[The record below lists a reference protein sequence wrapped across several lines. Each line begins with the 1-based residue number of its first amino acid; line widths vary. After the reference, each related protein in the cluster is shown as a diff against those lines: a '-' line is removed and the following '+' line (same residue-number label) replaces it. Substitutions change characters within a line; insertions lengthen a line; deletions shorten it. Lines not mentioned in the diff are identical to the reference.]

1 MPPGLLLLVVAVSI
15 APVQTIDRL
24 MAVVGGEPIF
34 LSDVRDAR
42 ALSLLDP
49 AGALAALSAPD
60 ADAPDEMVLERLIN
74 RRLVLAEVGRY
85 LRTPPA
91 PADVDRAVEAWTA
104 RAAGGVVARD
114 AAIAGGG
121 ASLDMARAF
130 LADTL
135 RIDRYI
141 DQRFTTAAQ
150 PTREEARAFY
160 QANLARFVRDR
171 VVAGFEDVED
181 DARAALAEERR
192 LALVREWL
200 AGLRSRVQVRV
211 VGK

>member
-104 RAAGGVVARD
+104 RA
-114 AAIAGGG
+114 
-121 ASLDMARAF
+121 
-130 LADTL
+130 
-135 RIDRYI
+135 
-141 DQRFTTAAQ
+141 
-150 PTREEARAFY
+150 
-160 QANLARFVRDR
+160 
-171 VVAGFEDVED
+171 
-181 DARAALAEERR
+181 
-192 LALVREWL
+192 
-200 AGLRSRVQVRV
+200 
-211 VGK
+211 